1 MNGLK
6 TKLIKHYFSTP
17 QNLFSPEELEDGLIF
32 GSMYDIPGIMSS
44 LDGVKLDLRMTNVVE
59 FWTIAN
65 NHKMEGLMTQVAQF
79 LSEEPVDKQWP
90 LDLITRILSL
100 HREEIEE
107 LKTKQKQ
114 NDRAGQ
120 KRKRGQTPLA
130 RGRMQFKSL

>member
-1 MNGLK
+1 MNDLK
-6 TKLIKHYFSTP
+6 KKLIKHYFSTP

-32 GSMYDIPGIMSS
+32 GSMYDVPGIINS
-44 LDGVKLDLRMTNVVE
+44 LDGVELDLRMSNVVE

-65 NHKMEGLMTQVAQF
+65 NHKMEGLMKQVATF
-79 LSEEPVDKQWP
+79 LSKEPVDKQWP
-90 LDLITRILSL
+90 QDLILCILSL

-114 NDRAGQ
+114 DDGTGQ

-130 RGRMQFKSL
+130 RGRMQYKRL